1 MLVHCVIHI
10 LANPTFF
17 FDKYFWHAQKR
28 SANGTQEDNSKQFK
42 ELQDATIAFEEDF
55 NGMALTH
62 FDFTAFEKDFDDMAD
77 DEEEKDDVFSEGKL
91 EFSLLVDEMNR
102 KETDADLQ
110 DFMEAED
117 ADLQD
122 FTEAEDADLQDF
134 MEAEDADIQDFM
146 EAEDADPLDCMEPE
160 DTDLQDFMEA
170 EDADLL
176 ELFEKADPGGDRA
189 VPK

>member
-1 MLVHCVIHI
+1 M
-10 LANPTFF
+10 
-17 FDKYFWHAQKR
+17 
-28 SANGTQEDNSKQFK
+28 
-42 ELQDATIAFEEDF
+42 AFEEDF
-55 NGMALTH
+55 NGMALTD

-77 DEEEKDDVFSEGKL
+77 DDEEKDDVFSEGKL

-102 KETDADLQ
+102 KET
-110 DFMEAED
+110 
-117 ADLQD
+117 
-122 FTEAEDADLQDF
+122 DADLQDF